1 MKKAIKII
9 AWIVG
14 SLLGLVVVAIV
25 AVMVLLTPARLT
37 PLVNEYASRFI
48 DARVSIDTVE
58 LEWWAELPM
67 VSLRLRGARVMTNA
81 FRGLD
86 SIPAAADTLVRLD
99 ELLVSLNTPP
109 LLLGK
114 VEIRRVRLS
123 GAHVY
128 TYVSEQ
134 GRASWDI
141 FSSDSTA
148 SETTAS
154 SLAINVERFILNHGG
169 TFVYNNVRDSIYA
182 SLDFG
187 TTGGLRL
194 SGNLTP
200 DTALLRLRQLSI
212 GGAHIVARQGGEL
225 LVDSFLDSLSLQ
237 GSSKYIYQTALS
249 CRTSLDL
256 DSSAHLLRG
265 LPLRLGGGVTFDSSA
280 VKGIAFNNFKVAIDS
295 LEFGVDGH
303 VGLLDDTLVAG
314 NLCLSGRGPIIG
326 RLPYYMPFV
335 TVLSKIESDISMT
348 MEVDV
353 NGKYNAQAKL
363 LPAVELSMSSHGGY
377 LGLKGVTTRL
387 DDLTFNLRAQI
398 DPQVPK
404 KSFVEI
410 EKFHLGGFGVEL
422 SGKLRAEDLLGDINF
437 NGHLK
442 GEANISTLSELLP
455 SEEAITAQGIVKIES
470 SGRARLSALMNRNF
484 EWVDFSLA
492 LAMDSLTLAMPSE
505 KLHLN
510 THGARINIGSNANRR
525 DTIMAHGRRA
535 VGGEIIFDTLS
546 LQWGVDV
553 DVRSRGLR
561 ASTHVAAS
569 MFSRD
574 SLTVHPSS
582 VRASAARFEIRG
594 LDSSFI
600 RTVNLSLALIQTPS
614 DSNKCLPVVELDGQA
629 DHLSILSRLNS
640 YRMRGIDA
648 QLRLAREPFNPEA
661 QVVRRGGFEVSL
673 PRGAFDTK
681 DDVDFVVPPSLRK
694 FLSGWVVTGHLN
706 VDSGTVVS
714 PFMPLKTSLL
724 ALDMRMTPSQ
734 FWLKNTL
741 IRVGESNLRI
751 NAVVSDLKG
760 TLMGRNALKAHVELR
775 SDTLNFNELI
785 RAMNIGARSWQQRQ
799 ELLQSIDARDDNEQL
814 REQALAQRADSLM
827 ALESEGSSPLVVVPS
842 NLDLSMGLR
851 VGYALYGQMVM
862 DSMRARVLTK
872 DRALQLKDFYAHTNA
887 GTVELHALYA
897 TRSREDIRAGFDME
911 LRNIQVDK
919 FIEMFPAVDSLL
931 PMLASFE
938 GLLDCDL
945 AVTTALD
952 TMMNIVLPSLE
963 AASHIHGKDM
973 VLLDGET
980 FATISKAMF
989 FKKQARNII
998 NNISADIL
1006 VRNSQI
1012 ELFPFVMEI
1021 DRYQAAI
1028 SGVHKLDMSF
1038 NYHISVLRSPLPFRL
1053 GLNVYG
1059 TLDDWHFN
1067 IGRARYRQANIPS
1080 YVQLIDT
1087 TRMNL
1092 RTAIVD
1098 VFRRGVDQASLDG
1111 MQINIPQD
1119 TLNSSLTPTALN
1131 HLTTMDSLAMRK
1143 AGALAADTFIST
1155 DKIKTE
1161 PKKGKA
1167 PKKFKTSKARHP
1179 KK

>member
-1 MKKAIKII
+1 
-9 AWIVG
+9 
-14 SLLGLVVVAIV
+14 
-25 AVMVLLTPARLT
+25 
-37 PLVNEYASRFI
+37 
-48 DARVSIDTVE
+48 
-58 LEWWAELPM
+58 
-67 VSLRLRGARVMTNA
+67 
-81 FRGLD
+81 
-86 SIPAAADTLVRLD
+86 
-99 ELLVSLNTPP
+99 
-109 LLLGK
+109 
-114 VEIRRVRLS
+114 
-123 GAHVY
+123 
-128 TYVSEQ
+128 
-134 GRASWDI
+134 
-141 FSSDSTA
+141 
-148 SETTAS
+148 
-154 SLAINVERFILNHGG
+154 
-169 TFVYNNVRDSIYA
+169 
-182 SLDFG
+182 
-187 TTGGLRL
+187 
-194 SGNLTP
+194 
-200 DTALLRLRQLSI
+200 
-212 GGAHIVARQGGEL
+212 
-225 LVDSFLDSLSLQ
+225 
-237 GSSKYIYQTALS
+237 
-249 CRTSLDL
+249 
-256 DSSAHLLRG
+256 
-265 LPLRLGGGVTFDSSA
+265 
-280 VKGIAFNNFKVAIDS
+280 
-295 LEFGVDGH
+295 
-303 VGLLDDTLVAG
+303 
-314 NLCLSGRGPIIG
+314 
-326 RLPYYMPFV
+326 
-335 TVLSKIESDISMT
+335 
-348 MEVDV
+348 
-353 NGKYNAQAKL
+353 
-363 LPAVELSMSSHGGY
+363 
-377 LGLKGVTTRL
+377 
-387 DDLTFNLRAQI
+387 
-398 DPQVPK
+398 
-404 KSFVEI
+404 
-410 EKFHLGGFGVEL
+410 
-422 SGKLRAEDLLGDINF
+422 
-437 NGHLK
+437 
-442 GEANISTLSELLP
+442 
-455 SEEAITAQGIVKIES
+455 
-470 SGRARLSALMNRNF
+470 
-484 EWVDFSLA
+484 
-492 LAMDSLTLAMPSE
+492 
-505 KLHLN
+505 
-510 THGARINIGSNANRR
+510 
-525 DTIMAHGRRA
+525 
-535 VGGEIIFDTLS
+535 
-546 LQWGVDV
+546 
-553 DVRSRGLR
+553 
-561 ASTHVAAS
+561 
-569 MFSRD
+569 
-574 SLTVHPSS
+574 
-582 VRASAARFEIRG
+582 
-594 LDSSFI
+594 
-600 RTVNLSLALIQTPS
+600 
-614 DSNKCLPVVELDGQA
+614 
-629 DHLSILSRLNS
+629 
-640 YRMRGIDA
+640 
-648 QLRLAREPFNPEA
+648 
-661 QVVRRGGFEVSL
+661 
-673 PRGAFDTK
+673 

-1119 TLNSSLTPTALN
+1119 T
-1131 HLTTMDSLAMRK
+1131 
-1143 AGALAADTFIST
+1143 
-1155 DKIKTE
+1155 
-1161 PKKGKA
+1161 
-1167 PKKFKTSKARHP
+1167 
-1179 KK
+1179 